1 VSTRPHLLS
10 EGEPIAAQP
19 VDELAEL
26 RDELADLQSQIHVL
40 ETNYERD
47 RKQIQQLILS
57 LRVIFSGDT
66 EAVPTYTSA
75 PPTGGDRRW
84 DTWISKLGGKQGE
97 FIRAL
102 LDHGA
107 MTREQLR
114 ISTHSGSSTVDLVLR
129 KLKEL
134 SLITKSG
141 DGRWQLKQL

>member
-19 VDELAEL
+19 VDEVAEL
-26 RDELADLQSQIHVL
+26 REELADLQSQLHVL
-40 ETNYERD
+40 ETNYEQD

-57 LRVIFSGDT
+57 LRVIFSGDV
-66 EAVPTYTSA
+66 EAVPSSTA
-75 PPTGGDRRW
+75 PAPEGGDRRW
-84 DTWISKLGGKQGE
+84 DTWIAKLGGKQGE
-97 FIRAL
+97 FIRAM

-129 KLKEL
+129 KLREL